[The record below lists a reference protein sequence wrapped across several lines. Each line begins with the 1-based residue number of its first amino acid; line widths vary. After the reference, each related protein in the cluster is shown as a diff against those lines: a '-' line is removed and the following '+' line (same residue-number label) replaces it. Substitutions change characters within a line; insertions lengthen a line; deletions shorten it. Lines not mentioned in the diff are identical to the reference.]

1 MTIKEIEQTEEY
13 KQWAKD
19 LLELNDTINAL
30 PEWDAY
36 AERLQARYDDL
47 MFNKDPRR
55 KKWK

>member
-1 MTIKEIEQTEEY
+1 MTIEEIEQTEEY

-19 LLELNDTINAL
+19 LLELNDIINAL

-55 KKWK
+55 KK